1 MFENFVNSS
10 ASVNQRVT
18 HRDTH
23 PTASYIYAC
32 THIHT
37 HVFIYIRIV
46 HTHNVVRSGA
56 ESFDIHTMLNA
67 PNTNA
72 PAKQIHD
79 DKTSR
84 VRARARTHVR
94 ARSLTHSA
102 YDARA
107 ERGSGDKAWHTLL
120 DM

>member
-1 MFENFVNSS
+1 
-10 ASVNQRVT
+10 
-18 HRDTH
+18 
-23 PTASYIYAC
+23 
-32 THIHT
+32 
-37 HVFIYIRIV
+37 
-46 HTHNVVRSGA
+46 
-56 ESFDIHTMLNA
+56 MLNA

-84 VRARARTHVR
+84 VRTRTHTFHLHTHI
-94 ARSLTHSA
+94 SLAHTFYLHTGA
-102 YDARA
+102 HDARA

>member
-1 MFENFVNSS
+1 
-10 ASVNQRVT
+10 
-18 HRDTH
+18 
-23 PTASYIYAC
+23 
-32 THIHT
+32 
-37 HVFIYIRIV
+37 
-46 HTHNVVRSGA
+46 
-56 ESFDIHTMLNA
+56 MLNA

-84 VRARARTHVR
+84 VRERTHAHVHTLSLSFALSLSR
-94 ARSLTHSA
+94 APALTLISRTRTHSRDV
-102 YDARA
+102 YDAQA